1 MKYGHRI
8 AKLRNDQCLTQEE
21 LASKVGITRSALSHY
36 ENNRREPDYETIQKF
51 ADFFQ
56 VTIDFLMGRS
66 DDRSHPSPM
75 DQDVQDFISQLELS
89 DEAVMEKFVL
99 TIDGRELTPEESRS
113 FIAFIRFERSSK

>member
-8 AKLRNDQCLTQEE
+8 AKLRNDQRLTQEE
-21 LASKVGITRSALSHY
+21 LAGKVGITRSALSHY

-66 DDRSHPSPM
+66 DDGSHHI
-75 DQDVQDFISQLELS
+75 DNDVQEFISHLELS
-89 DEAVMEKFVL
+89 DEALMERFVL
-99 TIDGRELTPEESRS
+99 TIDGRELTPEESRR
-113 FIAFIRFERSSK
+113 FIAFIRYERSSK

>member
-8 AKLRNDQCLTQEE
+8 AKLRNDQRLTQED
-21 LASKVGITRSALSHY
+21 LAGKVGITRSALSHY

-66 DDRSHPSPM
+66 DDSSHPI
-75 DQDVQDFISQLELS
+75 DNDVQEFISHLELS
-89 DEAVMEKFVL
+89 DEALMERFVL
-99 TIDGRELTPEESRS
+99 TIDGRELTPEESRR
-113 FIAFIRFERSSK
+113 FIAFIRYERTSK